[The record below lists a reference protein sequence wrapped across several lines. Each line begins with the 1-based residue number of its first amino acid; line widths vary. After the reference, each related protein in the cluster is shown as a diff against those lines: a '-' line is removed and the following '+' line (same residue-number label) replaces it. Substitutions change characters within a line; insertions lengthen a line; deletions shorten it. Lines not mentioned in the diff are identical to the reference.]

1 MELRVLDAGDVGAFT
16 ALRLAALRECPT
28 AFSSSYEEEC
38 DIPLARRAERMAPD
52 RDHAI
57 FGAFD
62 GDELVGTVGL
72 YRESHRKLAHKAVIW
87 GVYVAPPFRQR
98 GVGRL
103 LLQRALVHATSMP
116 GLLQVTLG
124 VNTENAAAIA
134 LYESLGFETF
144 GLERGFLLAD
154 GVLHDELH
162 MVRAVATPGVDSGG
176 GNRDTRSRP

>member
-1 MELRVLDAGDVGAFT
+1 MELRVLEVGDVDAFS

-38 DIPLARRAERMAPD
+38 DIPLARRAERMAPG
-52 RDHAI
+52 RGHAI

-62 GDELVGTVGL
+62 GQNLVGTVGL
-72 YRESHRKLAHKAVIW
+72 HRESGRKIAHKAMIW
-87 GVYVAPPFRQR
+87 GVYVAPAFRGR

-103 LLQRALVHATSMP
+103 LLERALAHATSMP
-116 GLLQVTLG
+116 GLLRVTLG

-134 LYESLGFETF
+134 LYKSLGFETF
-144 GLERGFLLAD
+144 GLERGFLLVD

-162 MVRAVATPGVDSGG
+162 MAFKL
-176 GNRDTRSRP
+176 

>member
-1 MELRVLDAGDVGAFT
+1 MELRQLDSSDAAAFS

-38 DIPLARRAERMAPD
+38 AIPLARRAERMAPD

-62 GDELVGTVGL
+62 GENLVGTVGL
-72 YRESHRKLAHKAVIW
+72 HRESGRKLAHKAVIW
-87 GVYVAPPFRQR
+87 GVYVAPAFRQR
-98 GVGRL
+98 GIGRL
-103 LLQRALVHATSMP
+103 LLERALAHATSMP

-124 VNTENAAAIA
+124 VNTENTAAIA
-134 LYESLGFETF
+134 LYTSLGFETF
-144 GLERGFLLAD
+144 GLERGFLLVD

-162 MVRAVATPGVDSGG
+162 MARAVAKHG
-176 GNRDTRSRP
+176 R

>member
-1 MELRVLDAGDVGAFT
+1 MELRVLEAGDVAAFT
-16 ALRLAALRECPT
+16 ALRLAALQECPT

-38 DIPLARRAERMAPD
+38 DIPLAQRAERMAPD

-62 GDELVGTVGL
+62 GQTLVGTVGL
-72 YRESHRKLAHKAVIW
+72 HRESPRKLAHKAVIW
-87 GVYVAPPFRQR
+87 GVYVVPSFRQR

-103 LLQRALVHATSMP
+103 LLERALDHAATMP

-124 VNTENAAAIA
+124 VNTENTAAIA

-144 GLERGFLLAD
+144 GVERGFMLVD

-162 MVRAVATPGVDSGG
+162 MVRTVA
-176 GNRDTRSRP
+176 RLRR

>member
-1 MELRVLDAGDVGAFT
+1 MELRVLEAGDVAAFT
-16 ALRLAALRECPT
+16 ALRLGALQECPT

-38 DIPLARRAERMAPD
+38 DIPLAQRAERMAPD

-62 GDELVGTVGL
+62 GQTLVGTVGL
-72 YRESHRKLAHKAVIW
+72 HRESHRKLAHKAVIW
-87 GVYVAPPFRQR
+87 GVYVVPSFRQR

-103 LLQRALVHATSMP
+103 LLERALDHATSMP

-124 VNTENAAAIA
+124 VNTENTAAIA

-144 GLERGFLLAD
+144 GVERGFMLVD

-162 MVRAVATPGVDSGG
+162 MARAVASL
-176 GNRDTRSRP
+176 RR

>member
-1 MELRVLDAGDVGAFT
+1 MELRVLESGDVEAFT

-52 RDHAI
+52 RDNAI

-62 GDELVGTVGL
+62 GHTLVGTVGL
-72 YRESHRKLAHKAVIW
+72 HRERGRKLAHKAVIW
-87 GVYVAPPFRQR
+87 GVYVTPPFRRR

-103 LLQRALVHATSMP
+103 LLERVLAHATSMP

-124 VNTENAAAIA
+124 VNTENTAAIA

-144 GLERGFLLAD
+144 GLERGFLLVD
-154 GVLHDELH
+154 GVLYDERH
-162 MVRAVATPGVDSGG
+162 MVRAVA
-176 GNRDTRSRP
+176 RQQR